1 MKVEFVFEDDSV
13 LEFSDL
19 RELRDELTQR
29 TILCSIKR
37 IIADDLTKAVQFRIK
52 DDVNILKEVEIKN
65 IRQTVNYLNNLT
77 GVSIVY

>member
-37 IIADDLTKAVQFRIK
+37 IIVDDLTKAVQFRIK
-52 DDVNILKEVEIKN
+52 DDVNILREVEIKN
-65 IRQTVNYLNNLT
+65 IRQTINYLNNST
-77 GVSIVY
+77 GISIMY